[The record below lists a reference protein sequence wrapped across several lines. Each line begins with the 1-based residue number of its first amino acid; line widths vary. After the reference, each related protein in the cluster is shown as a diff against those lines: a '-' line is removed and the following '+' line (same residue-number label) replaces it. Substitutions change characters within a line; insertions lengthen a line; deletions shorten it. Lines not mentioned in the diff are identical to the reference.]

1 MPENIIEVRGLTK
14 TFGSFTAVNS
24 IDFDIKKGEILG
36 FLGPNGAG
44 KTTTIKMINGLL
56 KITHGQILIK
66 GWDSV
71 RHRKALKQVMGYM
84 SQKFSLYP
92 LLNSLENIEFFGGIS
107 GLSKREIKE
116 KQEQIKVTIDISL
129 LKQKVTDVPPGIRQK
144 VALFVCLMTDPEII
158 FLDEPTSGVDPE
170 VRRNFWF
177 EIYRLKK
184 QGKTLL
190 VSTHNL
196 DEVEYADR
204 MLILH
209 QGNLLMQGE
218 PEQLLKHHSKASIDD
233 LFKDA
238 IINYDP
244 TGAPNQKFLRG
255 GPGGAVFSKS
265 APPGRRRQE

>member
-1 MPENIIEVRGLTK
+1 MAENIIEVRNLTK
-14 TFGSFTAVNS
+14 KFGSFTAVNS

-56 KITHGQILIK
+56 KITGGQILIK
-66 GWDSV
+66 GRDSV
-71 RHRKALKQVMGYM
+71 KHRKTIKQVMGYM

-92 LLNSLENIEFFGGIS
+92 LLNSLENIEFFG
-107 GLSKREIKE
+107 
-116 KQEQIKVTIDISL
+116 
-129 LKQKVTDVPPGIRQK
+129 
-144 VALFVCLMTDPEII
+144 LMTDPEII

-218 PEQLLKHHSKASIDD
+218 PEQLLKIHNKASIDD
-233 LFKDA
+233 LFRDA
-238 IINYDP
+238 ITDYDP
-244 TGAPNQKFLRG
+244 MGVPNKKFLEVQEPFFKKVH
-255 GPGGAVFSKS
+255 GP
-265 APPGRRRQE
+265 RRDQ

>member
-1 MPENIIEVRGLTK
+1 MNAEKVRESVKMTENIIEVKNLTK
-14 TFGSFTAVNS
+14 KFGSFTAVNS
-24 IDFDIKKGEILG
+24 IAFEIKKGEILG

-56 KITHGQILIK
+56 KITGGQILIK
-66 GWDSV
+66 GRDSV
-71 RHRKALKQVMGYM
+71 KHRKTIKQVMGYM

-92 LLNSLENIEFFGGIS
+92 LLNALENIEFFGGIS
-107 GLSKREIKE
+107 GLSKRKIRE
-116 KQEQIKVTIDISL
+116 KQEEIKASIDVSL
-129 LKQKVTDVPPGIRQK
+129 LRQKVTDIPPGIRQK

-204 MLILH
+204 MLIIH

-218 PEQLLKHHSKASIDD
+218 PEQLLKQQGKISIDD

-238 IINYDP
+238 ITDYDA
-244 TGAPNQKFLRG
+244 TGG
-255 GPGGAVFSKS
+255 T
-265 APPGRRRQE
+265 

>member
-1 MPENIIEVRGLTK
+1 MIENIIEVRGLTK
-14 TFGSFTAVNS
+14 RFGSFTAVNAV
-24 IDFDIKKGEILG
+24 DFDIKKGEILG

-56 KITHGQILIK
+56 KISGGTVTVK
-66 GWDSV
+66 GMDAEKQ
-71 RHRKALKQVMGYM
+71 RKKVKRIMGYM

-107 GLSKREIKE
+107 GLSQSR
-116 KQEQIKVTIDISL
+116 IKVKQAEVQQEIEPSL
-129 LKQKVTDVPPGIRQK
+129 LKQAVSDIPPGIRQK
-144 VALFVCLMTDPEII
+144 VALFVCLMPDPEII

-177 EIYRLKK
+177 EIYRLKT

-209 QGNLLMQGE
+209 RGNLLVEGE
-218 PEQLLKHHSKASIDD
+218 PDKLLKQHGKGSIEE
-233 LFKDA
+233 LFKE
-238 IINYDP
+238 
-244 TGAPNQKFLRG
+244 
-255 GPGGAVFSKS
+255 AVTNN
-265 APPGRRRQE
+265 GI

>member
-1 MPENIIEVRGLTK
+1 MNAGKIRGAVKMSENIIEVRNLTRK
-14 TFGSFTAVNS
+14 FGGFTAVNS

-56 KITHGQILIK
+56 KITAGHILIK
-66 GWDSV
+66 GRNSV
-71 RHRKALKQVMGYM
+71 KHRKMLKQVMGYM

-92 LLNSLENIEFFGGIS
+92 LLNSMENIEFFGGIS
-107 GLSKREIKE
+107 GLSKRNIKE
-116 KQEQIKVTIDISL
+116 KQEQIKADIEPSIL
-129 LKQKVTDVPPGIRQK
+129 RQRVTDIPPGIRQK

-218 PEQLLKHHSKASIDD
+218 PEQLLKQHGKVSIDD
-233 LFKDA
+233 LFRDA
-238 IINYDP
+238 I
-244 TGAPNQKFLRG
+244 RG
-255 GPGGAVFSKS
+255 KI
-265 APPGRRRQE
+265 GR

>member
-1 MPENIIEVRGLTK
+1 MGDNIIKIRNLTK
-14 TFGSFTAVNS
+14 RFGSFIAVNKIS
-24 IDFDIKKGEILG
+24 FDIKQGEILG

-56 KITHGQILIK
+56 KVSSGDILVKGLDAKKNIRKIK
-66 GWDSV
+66 E
-71 RHRKALKQVMGYM
+71 LMGYM

-107 GLSKREIKE
+107 GLSRKVIKA
-116 KQEQIKVTIDISL
+116 
-129 LKQKVTDVPPGIRQK
+129 KQKEIGVIVNQEFLKNKVSDIPPGVRQK

-177 EIYRLKK
+177 EIYHLKK
-184 QGKTLL
+184 QGKTIL

-209 QGNLLMQGE
+209 QGNLLMEGE
-218 PEQLLKHHSKASIDD
+218 PENLLKKYNKNSIDE
-233 LFKDA
+233 LFKEA
-238 IINYDP
+238 IEGYDS
-244 TGAPNQKFLRG
+244 TFWN
-255 GPGGAVFSKS
+255 
-265 APPGRRRQE
+265 